1 MMVWVIVGIAVAWLV
16 IGLVVAW
23 LFGRFERAMR

>member
-1 MMVWVIVGIAVAWLV
+1 MVWVIVGIAVAWLV